1 MARSVYPFELQDED
15 FSWLINN
22 YLEENPNC
30 FTLEVDGCPVI
41 LLSECN
47 ITSDDLSCSENGE
60 HDKASNNNNEEDD
73 LMCLLRKPN
82 T

>member
-1 MARSVYPFELQDED
+1 MARTVYPFELQDED
-15 FSWLINN
+15 FTWLLNN
-22 YLEENPNC
+22 YLEQNPNS
-30 FTLEVDGCPVI
+30 FALEVDGCPVI

-47 ITSDDLSCSENGE
+47 ITNEDESCGKNCENQI
-60 HDKASNNNNEEDD
+60 ASHNAEEDE